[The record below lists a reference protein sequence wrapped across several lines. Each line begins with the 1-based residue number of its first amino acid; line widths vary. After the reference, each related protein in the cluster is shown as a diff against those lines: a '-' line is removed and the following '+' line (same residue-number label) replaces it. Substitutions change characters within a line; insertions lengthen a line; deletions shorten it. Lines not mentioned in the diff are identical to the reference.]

1 MPVLGTFSNLSKRG
15 FGGFVPKYVTTNG
28 VWVPTGAFDPDPFPA
43 AYKPFMA
50 CALSG
55 DGQRQLGL
63 FGNYDYRYTLTGFPT
78 SSPTNIF
85 PSSNYGANFA
95 AVSTDITASR
105 WAVASMSY
113 TGQYQCAGS
122 GGLLFATSSDFGAT
136 FTARDLT
143 AYGTPEGSNVLVR
156 DAVIGN
162 SGQRMLLIASNQNS
176 SNQRL
181 LTSQDFGAT
190 FATSYVPLGS
200 ATAALLYK
208 AKIQNN
214 GERMFVSGYLTTSGA
229 FTSSHIW
236 RSVNNG
242 ITWASIFETST
253 TYCVDCAVSDSG
265 QYVTII
271 TGEPLNYGNSATDVL
286 SSVYVS
292 SDYAF
297 NFSLVHQTRNSQSVA
312 MSGDGRVQVIGNQ
325 GLKSIGTTDDGLLM
339 STDYGQTWTRTSIFA
354 DFLNVAVSKDGNVRL
369 AAGMVPWEQ
378 QASRLAQSF
387 LYLNID

>member
-63 FGNYDYRYTLTGFPT
+63 FGNYDYTYST
-78 SSPTNIF
+78 SGTIPSAPTNIF
-85 PSSNYGANFA
+85 GSTNYGANFA
-95 AVSTDITASR
+95 AVSTGITASE

-113 TGQYQCAGS
+113 SGQYQCAGS

-143 AYGTPEGSNVLVR
+143 AYGIPEGSNILVR

-162 SGQRMLLIASNQNS
+162 SGQRMLLIIS
-176 SNQRL
+176 SQVGANHRL
-181 LTSQDFGAT
+181 LTSQDFGET
-190 FATSYVPLGS
+190 FTTSYVPLGS
-200 ATAALLYK
+200 AAQARLSK
-208 AKIQNN
+208 VKIQNN
-214 GERMFVSGYLTTSGA
+214 GERMFVSGYLATGGGA
-229 FTSSHIW
+229 FVSSHIW
-236 RSVNNG
+236 RSLNNG
-242 ITWASIFETST
+242 ASWASIFESST
-253 TYCVDCAVSDSG
+253 TYCMDCAVSDSG

-271 TGEPLNYGNSATDVL
+271 TDNGVASN
-286 SSVYVS
+286 VYVS
-292 SDYAF
+292 SNYAF
-297 NFSLVHQTRNSQSVA
+297 DFSLVHQTQNSRSVA

-325 GLKSIGTTDDGLLM
+325 GLRSIGTTDDGVLM

-354 DFLNVAVSKDGNVRL
+354 DFLSVAVSKDGNVRL
-369 AAGMVPWEQ
+369 AAGMIPWE
-378 QASRLAQSF
+378 SRLSRLPQSY